1 MTTVY
6 LIRHSEGFRPLQ
18 GEFLTNDTV
27 QLINEKSPL
36 SVVGEELAKNLASQN
51 EFKNIDIV
59 WTSNYVRA
67 MSTAKYFAV
76 NNNLKVNID
85 DRLRERIQGIT
96 SWEELPD
103 DFSKRQLL
111 DENYK
116 IGFGE
121 NQIEVRKR
129 MEEVFDEILNNNLN
143 KRIIIV
149 GHSTAIT
156 FLLKRWCT
164 VEYQKPY
171 EFNEKTFFDGKWNFC
186 ETFKLIFD
194 DNKNLISIEN
204 LKLV

>member
-6 LIRHSEGFRPLQ
+6 LVRHSEGFRPLQ
-18 GEFLTNDTV
+18 GDFFTKDSV

-36 SVVGEELAKNLASQN
+36 SVDGEELAKYISSQK

-59 WTSNYVRA
+59 WTSHYVRA

-85 DRLRERIQGIT
+85 DRLGERIQGIK
-96 SWEELPD
+96 SWNELPE
-103 DFSKRQLL
+103 DFGKRQLL

-129 MEEVFDEILNNNLN
+129 MEEVFNEILTTNLN
-143 KRIIIV
+143 KKILIV

-156 FLLKRWCT
+156 FLLKKWCK

-171 EFNEKTFFDGKWNFC
+171 EFNGKPFFDGIWNFC
-186 ETFKLIFD
+186 ETFKLEFEND
-194 DNKNLISIEN
+194 NLISIEN
-204 LKLV
+204 LKF